1 MAELQTE
8 TETHAEDNDDSIV
21 HIPQAE
27 SLEESEIASS
37 DKYNVAISSG
47 SEEESVS
54 TEDQLDDLYLKAPKE
69 SEGEARILETHL
81 PVEPSQPSD
90 GTIGHSEPSD
100 LSTRIAE
107 TEDMG
112 VDAGLSNDSA
122 QRSVNMEDSQAELL
136 LNSLDDSMYRSAI
149 RNAGLSVDDE
159 FHSLESSEIAQPSA
173 AYAAKQRSEGGDD
186 FEYMSAKHSVAGKL
200 EDSISRSYVITP
212 SAFINEEGPVVVTHI
227 RPDHAAGEQASEQS
241 AATAKDPGPQRID
254 AEVPTISAQ
263 DISESS
269 MTDSYVH
276 VATDNDAEVKND
288 DSKGTETELDEST
301 QRSKASQR
309 IKEIMDKAKESTSNA
324 ADKAGKLASNAK
336 DATNNAA
343 DKATKNSK
351 KAADDAA
358 DAANEASSK
367 AKDMLDNASKSVK
380 DAAASANDK
389 AHDAIHKAR
398 ESGEKFAK
406 KAREEANEA
415 EKAVRKH
422 ANETSPVTLKTLG
435 IVAVAL
441 AGAAG
446 YYYRLPGRQNQRIG
460 FAGAVASAIIG
471 LGTMATAFIR
481 RNN

>member
-1 MAELQTE
+1 MSLLELE
-8 TETHAEDNDDSIV
+8 
-21 HIPQAE
+21 
-27 SLEESEIASS
+27 
-37 DKYNVAISSG
+37 G
-47 SEEESVS
+47 ESVS

-69 SEGEARILETHL
+69 NEGEARNPEAHL
-81 PVEPSQPSD
+81 SVEPPQTLG
-90 GTIGHSEPSD
+90 GTIKRGEPSD
-100 LSTRIAE
+100 LSTKIAE
-107 TEDMG
+107 TEDLD
-112 VDAGLSNDSA
+112 VDASPSNSSA
-122 QRSVNMEDSQAELL
+122 QRSVNMEDSQTELL

-149 RNAGLSVDDE
+149 RNAGPPVDDE
-159 FHSLESSEIAQPSA
+159 LHSLESSEITQSSA
-173 AYAAKQRSEGGDD
+173 AYADKQRSESGDD
-186 FEYMSAKHSVAGKL
+186 FEYMSAKHLVAGNP

-212 SAFINEEGPVVVTHI
+212 SAFVNEEEPVVVTHI
-227 RPDHAAGEQASEQS
+227 RPDHAIDEQVSEQS
-241 AATAKDPGPQRID
+241 AATTKEPGPQRINV
-254 AEVPTISAQ
+254 EVPTISAQ
-263 DISESS
+263 DISGSS

-276 VATDNDAEVKND
+276 VVTGNDADVKND
-288 DSKGTETELDEST
+288 ASKHSEAELDEST
-301 QRSKASQR
+301 QRSKASQK
-309 IKEIMDKAKESTSNA
+309 IKEIMDNAKESTKNA
-324 ADKAGKLASNAK
+324 ADKAGKLASDAK
-336 DATNNAA
+336 NATNNAA

-351 KAADDAA
+351 RAADDAA

-380 DAAASANDK
+380 DAAANANDK

-441 AGAAG
+441 AAAAG